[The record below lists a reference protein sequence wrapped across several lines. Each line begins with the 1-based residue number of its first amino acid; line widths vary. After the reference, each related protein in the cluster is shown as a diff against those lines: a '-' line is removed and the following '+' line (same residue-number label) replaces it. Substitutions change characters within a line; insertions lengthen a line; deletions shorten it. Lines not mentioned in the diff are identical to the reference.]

1 MMHGST
7 CPSAGLAQC
16 GVGAKGTRQE
26 LPMTDLLTPFS
37 MIALQDAPPLPGETP
52 VVAPGA
58 VGQPTGAADG
68 AARPAAD
75 PLGGMWIVI
84 PFVLILVVFTMFGQR
99 RERKKRAALMESIKR
114 HDEVQ
119 TIGGI
124 IGSVVELK
132 DDTVILKIDEN
143 SNVRMTV
150 AKSAIA
156 QVRTGNTQGA
166 AS

>member
-1 MMHGST
+1 M
-7 CPSAGLAQC
+7 
-16 GVGAKGTRQE
+16 VKGTSQD
-26 LPMTDLLTPFS
+26 LPMIDMLLPIS
-37 MIALQDAPPLPGETP
+37 MTALQDAPPLPGETP

-58 VGQPTGAADG
+58 VGQPSGATEG
-68 AARPAAD
+68 APRPAAD

-84 PFVLILVVFTMFGQR
+84 PFLLILVVFTMFGQR
-99 RERKKRAALMESIKR
+99 RERKKRSALMESIKR

-124 IGSVVELK
+124 IGSVVEIK

-150 AKSAIA
+150 SKSAIA
-156 QVRTGNTQGA
+156 QVRTGSTQGA

>member
-1 MMHGST
+1 
-7 CPSAGLAQC
+7 
-16 GVGAKGTRQE
+16 
-26 LPMTDLLTPFS
+26 MTDLMIPLS
-37 MIALQDAPPLPGETP
+37 MTALQDAPPLPGEKP
-52 VVAPGA
+52 VAATGEAASPAGA
-58 VGQPTGAADG
+58 TEG

-124 IGSVVELK
+124 IGSVVEIK

-150 AKSAIA
+150 SKSAIA
-156 QVRTGNTQGA
+156 QVRTGSTTGA